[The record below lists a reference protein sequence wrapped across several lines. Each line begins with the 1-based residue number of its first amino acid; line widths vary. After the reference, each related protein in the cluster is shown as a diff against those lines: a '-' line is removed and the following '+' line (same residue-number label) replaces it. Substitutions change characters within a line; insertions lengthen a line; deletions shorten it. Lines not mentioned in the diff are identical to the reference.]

1 MNEKSL
7 NAYIKKQISS
17 KRYSH
22 SVNTAKEAVSLAEIY
37 GIDKKKAKVAG
48 LLHDIGK
55 GRLDEASRYG
65 VVLDEIEI
73 KNPEL
78 AHGRLGALKASV
90 DLGIDDPEILSAI
103 TWHTTGKADMSLL
116 DKIIYLADIIEPGRK
131 FPGVDE
137 IRALAPTDID
147 AAMVI
152 ALEHIMAFVRSK
164 GFALHPKSTE
174 AYQYLKERE
183 EQKKLELS

>member
-1 MNEKSL
+1 
-7 NAYIKKQISS
+7 
-17 KRYSH
+17 
-22 SVNTAKEAVSLAEIY
+22 
-37 GIDKKKAKVAG
+37 
-48 LLHDIGK
+48 
-55 GRLDEASRYG
+55 
-65 VVLDEIEI
+65 
-73 KNPEL
+73 
-78 AHGRLGALKASV
+78 
-90 DLGIDDPEILSAI
+90 
-103 TWHTTGKADMSLL
+103 MSLL